1 MVQIRLA
8 NIEDKE
14 VIAGFQTK
22 MALETENLKLDQ
34 KTVRLG
40 VKSVFLDPVKGKYLV
55 AEEEN
60 NIIASMLLTNEWS
73 DWRDKWFL
81 WMQSVYVVPE
91 KREQGVFRKMYDFV
105 KEMIKNDDDMA
116 GLRLYVDSENK
127 GAIATYKAIG
137 MDGDH
142 YKLFEWYK

>member
-8 NIEDKE
+8 SIEDKE
-14 VIAGFQTK
+14 AIANFQIK
-22 MALETENLKLDQ
+22 MAQETENLKLDPEI
-34 KTVRLG
+34 VSLG

-55 AEEEN
+55 AVDDHQ
-60 NIIASMLLTNEWS
+60 IIASMLLTSEWS

-81 WMQSVYVVPE
+81 WIQSVYVIPE
-91 KREQGVFRKMYDFV
+91 KRGQGVFRKMYAFV
-105 KEMIKNDDDMA
+105 QEMVQSDEDVA

-127 GAIATYKAIG
+127 TAIATYKAIG

>member
-8 NIEDKE
+8 SIEDKE
-14 VIAGFQTK
+14 AIANFQIK
-22 MALETENLKLDQ
+22 MAQETENLKLDPEI
-34 KTVRLG
+34 VSLG

-55 AEEEN
+55 AVDDHQ
-60 NIIASMLLTNEWS
+60 IIASMLLTSEWS

-81 WMQSVYVVPE
+81 WIQSVYVIPE
-91 KREQGVFRKMYDFV
+91 KRGQGVFRKMYAFV
-105 KEMIKNDDDMA
+105 QEMAQSDEDVA

-127 GAIATYKAIG
+127 TAIATYKAIG

>member
-8 NIEDKE
+8 SIEDKE
-14 VIAGFQTK
+14 VIANFQIK
-22 MALETENLKLDQ
+22 MAQETENLKLDPEI
-34 KTVRLG
+34 VSLG

-55 AEEEN
+55 AVDDHQ
-60 NIIASMLLTNEWS
+60 IIASMLLTSEWS

-81 WMQSVYVVPE
+81 WIQSVYVIPE
-91 KREQGVFRKMYDFV
+91 KRGQGVFRKMYAFV
-105 KEMIKNDDDMA
+105 QEMVQSDEDIA

-127 GAIATYKAIG
+127 TAIATYRAIG

>member
-8 NIEDKE
+8 TIEDKE
-14 VIAGFQTK
+14 VIAGFQVK
-22 MALETENLKLDQ
+22 MALETENLKLDSE
-34 KTVRLG
+34 TVRLG

-55 AEEEN
+55 AEDE

-81 WMQSVYVVPE
+81 WIQSVYVVPE
-91 KREQGVFRKMYDFV
+91 KREQGVFRKMYAFV
-105 KEMIKNDDDMA
+105 QGMIRSDNNVA